1 MENGTRQDDN
11 EFTTVTNP
19 LWGTNGARTMQQ
31 ENAIEATKPN
41 PTMNLK
47 RGGGTGAI
55 AAVSAGTNVAFYAF
69 LMSLVS
75 KGTISPA
82 TAGIIQALLAVG
94 AAVGFTVADYDRI
107 GAAMGGGGLALGG
120 GLLVEQLR
128 LMIQQRRMAA
138 HTTQPPANTTQN
150 PASSAPPAGTTRNPA
165 VSGGAGLGGGRT
177 NFGPGGR
184 QGAFAGQRVG

>member
-1 MENGTRQDDN
+1 MEHGTRQQDDN

-19 LWGTNGARTMQQ
+19 LWGTNGARSTTMQQ
-31 ENAIEATKPN
+31 ETAIEATKPN
-41 PTMNLK
+41 PMNLK

-55 AAVSAGTNVAFYAF
+55 AAVSGGANVALYAF

-75 KGTISPA
+75 KGTISPS
-82 TAGIIQALLAVG
+82 TAGIIQVILAGG
-94 AAVGFTVADYDRI
+94 AAVGLSAADYERV
-107 GAAMGGGGLALGG
+107 GAAMGGGGFALGG
-120 GLLVEQLR
+120 GLLIEQLR

-138 HTTQPPANTTQN
+138 NTTQPPANTTQQ
-150 PASSAPPAGTTRNPA
+150 PASSQPAPS
-165 VSGGAGLGGGRT
+165 VSAGAGLGGGRRA

>member
-1 MENGTRQDDN
+1 MEDGTRQDGN

-19 LWGTNGARTMQQ
+19 LWGTNGARSNAMQQ
-31 ENAIEATKPN
+31 ENAIEATKAN

-55 AAVSAGTNVAFYAF
+55 AAASAGTNVALYAF

-75 KGTISPA
+75 KGTISPT
-82 TAGIIQALLAVG
+82 TAGIIQCLFAGG
-94 AAVGFTVADYDRI
+94 AAVGLSAADYERV

-138 HTTQPPANTTQN
+138 STTRQPANTTQN
-150 PASSAPPAGTTRNPA
+150 PASSPPASSPN
-165 VSGGAGLGGGRT
+165 VSGGAGLGGGRRA

>member
-1 MENGTRQDDN
+1 MEDGTRQDDN

-19 LWGTNGARTMQQ
+19 LWGTNGARNNAMQQ
-31 ENAIEATKPN
+31 ENAIEATKAN
-41 PTMNLK
+41 PTLNLK

-55 AAVSAGTNVAFYAF
+55 AAVSAGTNVALYAF

-94 AAVGFTVADYDRI
+94 AAVGFTVADYDRV

-150 PASSAPPAGTTRNPA
+150 PASSSPPASSPN
-165 VSGGAGLGGGRT
+165 VSGGAGLGGGRRA